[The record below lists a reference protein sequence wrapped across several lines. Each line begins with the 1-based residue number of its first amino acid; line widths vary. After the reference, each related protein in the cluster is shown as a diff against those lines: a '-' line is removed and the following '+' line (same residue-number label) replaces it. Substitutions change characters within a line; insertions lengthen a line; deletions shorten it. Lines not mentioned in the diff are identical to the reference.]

1 MAGKDIKPKTETGL
15 TRREVLGKA
24 LKTGA
29 GAVAS
34 TALDPTLLGGLT
46 DLVLPPKQIIYDAPT
61 IPTVASSLANLVEQA
76 EELDVIVDDSPLV
89 VNYEGI
95 QPSITTDHYYVDK
108 GKIYEDTLN
117 LPSRRVI
124 NNPNFTEELADEVE
138 GSSWEYLESWNEIGG
153 PNFSDEQ
160 GREEIENWSY
170 NIREAGDNYKKALQQ
185 LERSIRAEYD
195 VPTDWTFPNGEE
207 LAQGDSL
214 IDYIDSTTLSDI
226 MTKIKEDFPE
236 SLQVPGSLSTIRDGK
251 RVLIETT
258 EEEAAKIRNKGT
270 ELIKKHLEKS
280 FIDSIFYSPIKKLSE
295 LEIDPDPS
303 TIEEPDPSTIEDR
316 LKDIAT
322 TRTFKELR
330 RALGKLGAPGSEVV
344 EGPKPEVPKQIESKS
359 PVQLANI
366 ASALSKFKRFTP
378 IGAAAAMYQPSPAGE
393 GSDIVPPY
401 PLIRPQF

>member
-1 MAGKDIKPKTETGL
+1 MAGKDIKPRTETGL

-29 GAVAS
+29 GALASDVLDS
-34 TALDPTLLGGLT
+34 TALRGLT

-61 IPTVASSLANLVEQA
+61 IPTVASSLANLVAQA

-89 VNYEGI
+89 VNYQQ
-95 QPSITTDHYYVDK
+95 QPSITLDHYYVDK
-108 GKIYEDTLN
+108 GKLYENTPK
-117 LPSRRVI
+117 LPSRRVL
-124 NNPNFTEELADEVE
+124 NNPNFTEDLADEVE
-138 GSSWEYLESWNEIGG
+138 GSSWEYLESWDEIGG

-170 NIREAGDNYKKALQQ
+170 NIREAGDNYKKALEQ

-195 VPTDWTFPNGEE
+195 VPTDFKGVE
-207 LAQGDSL
+207 LAQGDAL
-214 IDYIDSTTLSDI
+214 IDYADPTVLSDI
-226 MTKIKEDFPE
+226 MTKIKKDFPE
-236 SLQVPGSLSTIRDGK
+236 ALQVPGSVSTIRDGK

-258 EEEAAKIRNKGT
+258 EEEAAKIRNKGI

-280 FIDSIFYSPIKKLSE
+280 FIDSIFYSPTKKLSE

-316 LKDIAT
+316 AKDVIT

-330 RALGKLGAPGSEVV
+330 KALGRLGAPKPEAI
-344 EGPKPEVPKQIESKS
+344 ERPKPEAPKQIESKS

-366 ASALSKFKRFTP
+366 ASALSRFKRATP

>member
-1 MAGKDIKPKTETGL
+1 MAGKDIKPRTETGL

-29 GAVAS
+29 GALASDVLDS
-34 TALDPTLLGGLT
+34 TAIRGLT

-61 IPTVASSLANLVEQA
+61 IPTVASSLANLVAQA

-89 VNYEGI
+89 VNYEQ
-95 QPSITTDHYYVDK
+95 QPSITLDHYYVDK
-108 GKIYEDTLN
+108 GKLYENTPK
-117 LPSRRVI
+117 LPSRRVL
-124 NNPNFTEELADEVE
+124 NNPNFIEDLADEVE

-160 GREEIENWSY
+160 GMDEIENWSY
-170 NIREAGDNYKKALQQ
+170 NIREAGDNYQKALEQ

-195 VPTDWTFPNGEE
+195 VPTDFKGVE
-207 LAQGDSL
+207 LAQGDAL
-214 IDYIDSTTLSDI
+214 IDYADPAVLSDI
-226 MTKIKEDFPE
+226 MTKIKKDFPE
-236 SLQVPGSLSTIRDGK
+236 ALQVPGSLSTIRDGK

-258 EEEAAKIRNKGT
+258 EEEAAKIRNKGI
-270 ELIKKHLEKS
+270 ELIKKHLQKS
-280 FIDSIFYSPIKKLSE
+280 FIDSIFYSPTKKLSE

-316 LKDIAT
+316 IKDVIT

-330 RALGKLGAPGSEVV
+330 RALGKLGAPKPEAI
-344 EGPKPEVPKQIESKS
+344 EGPKPEAPKQIESKS
-359 PVQLANI
+359 PVQMANI
-366 ASALSKFKRFTP
+366 ASALSRFKRATP